1 MMERCE
7 HCGREAE
14 IQICPECDARVCE
27 PCMESVPEG
36 CPFCWPQ
43 TAATSATICLRRR
56 ADSRRLSRPPQAAGR
71 HLDGRTHDEMP
82 EMGKESE
89 R

>member
-1 MMERCE
+1 MTERCE

-36 CPFCWPQ
+36 CPFCWP
-43 TAATSATICLRRR
+43 A
-56 ADSRRLSRPPQAAGR
+56 LSGEGDPPAGKKAK
-71 HLDGRTHDEMP
+71 
-82 EMGKESE
+82 KEE
-89 R
+89 TP